1 MPQDIILKME
11 NITKRFPGV
20 LANDRI
26 SFDLRKGEVHALVG
40 ENGAGK
46 STLMKILYGLYH
58 PDEGTIY
65 INIDGELKP
74 VKFKNPQDAIKHGIG
89 MVHQHFMLVYGLTTL
104 ENIIL
109 GYEPGKVIDFTAARK
124 KVEEIMK
131 NSGLMVPLDVDVEIL
146 SVGQQ
151 QRVEILKVLY
161 RQAQVLILD
170 EPTAVLTPQETEEL
184 FGIIRNLKASGHS
197 IIFISHKLHEVM
209 EIADRISVMRK
220 GKLVHTM
227 PKSEASK
234 EKIAE
239 LMVGHP
245 VLLDVPRPNVE
256 PGKVVLEV
264 KNLTVP
270 SDTKGIM
277 AVENVS
283 FHIREGEIYGIAGVE
298 GNGQAELIE
307 AIYGLRQPSEGDII
321 IHGENIAGKPTH
333 IIREK
338 GVSHIP
344 GDRHKFGVFL
354 PFTLSDNSI
363 LGHHRE
369 EKFAHWGI
377 FRKFSNISSWAMEII
392 KKFDVRTPSDKVPM
406 SALSGGNQQKFVVG
420 REISFDHTLMIAAH
434 PTRGVDIGAM
444 EFIYRQLFEEKKQK
458 KAILL
463 VSADLDELLLLADR
477 IGVMYKGKII
487 KELDN
492 TQRQVTP
499 KEVGYYMLGGDTGHE
514 EEVEPAVGG
523 DENVH

>member
-1 MPQDIILKME
+1 MPGDIILKME

-20 LANDRI
+20 LANDHI
-26 SFDLRKGEVHALVG
+26 NFDLREGEVHALVG

-65 INIDGELKP
+65 IKVDGELKP

-89 MVHQHFMLVYGLTTL
+89 MVHQHFMLVYGLTTI

-109 GYEPGKVIDFTAARK
+109 GYEPSAVIDFDTAK
-124 KVEEIMK
+124 KEIQKIMDE
-131 NSGLMVPLDVDVEIL
+131 SGLHVPLDVDVEVL

-161 RQAQVLILD
+161 RKAKILILD
-170 EPTAVLTPQETEEL
+170 EPTAVLTPQETDEL
-184 FGIIRNLKASGHS
+184 FNIINRLKEQGHS

-209 EIADRISVMRK
+209 AIADRISVMRK
-220 GKLVHTM
+220 GRLVHTM
-227 PKSEASK
+227 PKSEATK

-245 VLLDVPRPNVE
+245 VLLDVPRPNVT
-256 PGKVVLEV
+256 PGETILEV
-264 KNLTVP
+264 ENLTVE

-277 AVENVS
+277 AVDNVS
-283 FHIREGEIYGIAGVE
+283 FYIRAGEIYGIAGVE

-307 AIYGLRQPSEGDII
+307 AIYGLRPPKGGKITIKGEDIT
-321 IHGENIAGKPTH
+321 GKPTH
-333 IIREK
+333 VIRKK

-354 PFTLSDNSI
+354 PFTLADNSI

-369 EKFAHWGI
+369 ENFAKYGI
-377 FRKFSNISSWAMEII
+377 FRKFSNIAQWAREII
-392 KKFDVRTPSDKVPM
+392 KKFDVRTPSEKVPM

-420 REISFDHTLMIAAH
+420 REISFEHELMIAAH

-463 VSADLDELLLLADR
+463 VSADLDELLLLSDR
-477 IGVMYKGKII
+477 IGVMFKGKII

-492 TQRQVTP
+492 TSRQVTP
-499 KEVGYYMLGGDTGHE
+499 KEVGYYMLGGDVEIHE
-514 EEVEPAVGG
+514 DSDIAGG
-523 DENVH
+523 EQSA

>member
-1 MPQDIILKME
+1 MPGDIILKME

-20 LANDRI
+20 LANDHI
-26 SFDLRKGEVHALVG
+26 NFDLKEKEVHALVG

-65 INIDGELKP
+65 IKIDGELKP
-74 VKFKNPQDAIKHGIG
+74 VKFKNPQDAIRHGIG
-89 MVHQHFMLVYGLTTL
+89 MVHQHFMLVYGLTTI

-109 GYEPGKVIDFTAARK
+109 GYEPSSVIDFDTARK
-124 KVEEIMK
+124 NIEKIMTE
-131 NSGLMVPLDVDVEIL
+131 SGLHVPLDVDVEVL

-161 RQAQVLILD
+161 RNAKILILD

-184 FGIIRNLKASGHS
+184 FTIINRLKEQGHS

-220 GKLVHTM
+220 GRLVHTM
-227 PKSEASK
+227 PKSEATK

-245 VLLDVPRPNVE
+245 VLLDVPRPDVT
-256 PGKVVLEV
+256 PGDVILEV
-264 KNLTVP
+264 KDLTVE
-270 SDTKGIM
+270 SDTKGVM
-277 AVENVS
+277 AVNNVS
-283 FHIREGEIYGIAGVE
+283 FHIKAGEIYGIAGVE

-307 AIYGLRQPSEGDII
+307 AIYGLRHPKKGQVIIKGEDIT
-321 IHGENIAGKPTH
+321 GKPTH
-333 IIREK
+333 IIRKK

-354 PFTLSDNSI
+354 PFTLADNSI

-369 EKFAHWGI
+369 EKFARYGI
-377 FRKFSNISSWAMEII
+377 FRRFSNISKWAMEII
-392 KKFDVRTPSDKVPM
+392 KKFDVRTPSEKVPM

-420 REISFDHTLMIAAH
+420 REISFDHDLMIAAH

-444 EFIYRQLFEEKKQK
+444 EFIYRQLFEEKKQN

-463 VSADLDELLLLADR
+463 VSADLDELLLLSDR
-477 IGVMYKGKII
+477 IGVMFKGKII

-492 TQRQVTP
+492 TNRQVTP
-499 KEVGYYMLGGDTGHE
+499 KEVGYYMLGGDLESHNGGDT
-514 EEVEPAVGG
+514 VGG
-523 DENVH
+523 EQIA

>member
-1 MPQDIILKME
+1 MPEDIILKME
-11 NITKRFPGV
+11 GITKRFPGV
-20 LANDRI
+20 LANDHI
-26 SFDLRKGEVHALVG
+26 SFDLRESEVHALVG

-65 INIDGELKP
+65 TKVDGKLKP
-74 VKFKNPQDAIKHGIG
+74 VKFKTPQDAIKHGIG

-109 GYEPGKVIDFTAARK
+109 GYEPSSIIDFKQARTQIQK
-124 KVEEIMK
+124 TMDE
-131 NSGLMVPLDVDVEIL
+131 SGLHVPLDVDVEFL

-161 RQAQVLILD
+161 RKAKILILD

-184 FGIIRNLKASGHS
+184 FAIINRLKEGGHS

-209 EIADRISVMRK
+209 AIADRISVMRK

-227 PKSEASK
+227 PKSEATK

-245 VLLDVPRPNVE
+245 VLLDVPRPEVE
-256 PGKVVLEV
+256 PGNIVLEV
-264 KNLTVP
+264 KNLTVE
-270 SDTKGIM
+270 SDTKGVM
-277 AVENVS
+277 AVKDVS
-283 FHIREGEIYGIAGVE
+283 FHIKEGEIYGIAGVE

-307 AIYGLRQPSEGDII
+307 AIYGLRHPKSGKII
-321 IHGENIAGKPTH
+321 IKNENITGKPTH
-333 IIREK
+333 IIRKK

-354 PFTLSDNSI
+354 PFTLADNSI

-369 EKFAHWGI
+369 KSFSRWGI
-377 FRKFSNISSWAMEII
+377 FRRFSNISKWAMAII

-420 REISFDHTLMIAAH
+420 REISFEHDLMIAAH

-463 VSADLDELLLLADR
+463 VSADLDELLLLSDR
-477 IGVMYKGKII
+477 IGVMYKGQII

-492 TQRQVTP
+492 TQKQVTP
-499 KEVGYYMLGGDTGHE
+499 KEVGYYMLGGDLESHTE
-514 EEVEPAVGG
+514 TDVAGG
-523 DENVH
+523 EHSG